1 MAKITYDLVSM
12 AGILRDYVSPKYLN
26 REHQFL
32 VDIADS
38 LYNTGI
44 NPKEFKAEYR
54 DLYDQYGKSFWDK
67 VLADMSAIDGQIYDN
82 RGASDLFADYQD
94 RIGDADFYEDYYDP
108 YKGPSDGY
116 GVYSYRNGQEDSYT
130 YAENYD
136 EALKYAKWDL
146 THKNYIDVVRIIDN
160 ATGEIVDEFDSLDS
174 IGEGCSPR
182 RKSKKKKIVTQG
194 CSSKEGCGSKRRVA
208 KEDSYYDRDGD
219 NGRYVIGKD
228 FNTKDW
234 FIYDNVTDK
243 NFCWCDTEEEAI
255 EIVKTL
261 PGYDQKSESYK
272 REGIGVGVKDAGK
285 YYELVDYFDVWGNE
299 EDGWEVNDQTVW
311 DGADDIYMSA
321 DTTDTELIDYLK
333 SIRYLDDNVKESD
346 LYIDWGD
353 GDFIEIFKADDMMPI
368 CCLRLNEYSR
378 K

>member
-26 REHQFL
+26 REHQLL

-194 CSSKEGCGSKRRVA
+194 CSSKEGCGSKREIAKESIDTDIKSFDISDRDSVSNWIRSWEIYLQETCSDEAKQKFSKDVTDLIQQYESVIDEFSILDEVSSALNLVGNYTKTMATSKANRSEINETLKVA
-208 KEDSYYDRDGD
+208 KQYTDELL
-219 NGRYVIGKD
+219 
-228 FNTKDW
+228 TL
-234 FIYDNVTDK
+234 VTDYGS
-243 NFCWCDTEEEAI
+243 N
-255 EIVKTL
+255 
-261 PGYDQKSESYK
+261 
-272 REGIGVGVKDAGK
+272 
-285 YYELVDYFDVWGNE
+285 
-299 EDGWEVNDQTVW
+299 
-311 DGADDIYMSA
+311 
-321 DTTDTELIDYLK
+321 
-333 SIRYLDDNVKESD
+333 
-346 LYIDWGD
+346 
-353 GDFIEIFKADDMMPI
+353 
-368 CCLRLNEYSR
+368 
-378 K
+378 